1 MPNWNGLGYQQL
13 AQTRLSQKADRSQQG
28 WMKFVD
34 TMNKYFETQGA
45 QQYEL
50 NQKLPLQQQYNKEI
64 QGMSDTS
71 ALERIRLDIEGAGA
85 RQTESLK
92 ANADLRA
99 KYDLT
104 TGQQLGENALD
115 RANQLAAQGQGKT
128 PDAVDVVKNFISSLI
143 GAGKIPKDA
152 TGGPDFGAL
161 MNNKELL
168 AEVTR
173 RFDSYLKY
181 SAYTGDP
188 AMAKQWLSEYLS
200 IGSVSGIPQNDKN
213 PPMTDEQATDL
224 ANKIGISL
232 PIASVLSGPLAAAI
246 GMISITPYALP
257 AAVVASV
264 MAIINRE
271 KISDKIPA
279 LRQWLNEKFNGAG
292 DKIFRQT
299 SAPVATPT
307 PTYPQSRGT
316 NAATTPAYPQGR
328 GTKP

>member
-115 RANQLAAQGQGKT
+115 RSNQLAAQGQGKT
-128 PDAVDVVKNFISSLI
+128 TEPKGMLDYLTSASYVTYGLGPNGVFGGFPSIKDDSEGKRADKIRDLRIQFEFDTQNDPNKKALLAQFDKLAKAPTAATSNAPPVSPIPSVNRQGPFQAIAGMFGNRGRTDEARKLASSFE
-143 GAGKIPKDA
+143 
-152 TGGPDFGAL
+152 TL
-161 MNNKELL
+161 MNTYSRLITADEKKQLNQLWRDILPETT
-168 AEVTR
+168 VGG
-173 RFDSYLKY
+173 YL
-181 SAYTGDP
+181 DQ
-188 AMAKQWLSEYLS
+188 AKIDAAKAAQLKWMTILSS
-200 IGSVSGIPQNDKN
+200 R
-213 PPMTDEQATDL
+213 
-224 ANKIGISL
+224 
-232 PIASVLSGPLAAAI
+232 AAAQ
-246 GMISITPYALP
+246 
-257 AAVVASV
+257 
-264 MAIINRE
+264 R
-271 KISDKIPA
+271 K
-279 LRQWLNEKFNGAG
+279 
-292 DKIFRQT
+292 
-299 SAPVATPT
+299 
-307 PTYPQSRGT
+307 
-316 NAATTPAYPQGR
+316 
-328 GTKP
+328 